1 MRAIETL
8 VLKATQ
14 QKTVPKETLHLVATK
29 ETLLPRKD
37 FLNQKAMATI
47 RRQKS
52 GLEIR
57 EIGVLHK

>member
-8 VLKATQ
+8 VQKATQ

-47 RRQKS
+47 RRQKN
-52 GLEIR
+52 GLAIK
-57 EIGVLHK
+57 EIGQVFK